1 MIVEVTPATVSA
13 VAGTLVAL
21 GGALVAVGN
30 LQWFKRAEGTDLS
43 RAVTSLTET
52 VRNLSRLD
60 GVIQTEGL
68 KREESDRRVHARIDD
83 LAKDLQRVVGA
94 LEGRK
99 P

>member
-21 GGALVAVGN
+21 GGAMVAVGN

-60 GVIQTEGL
+60 GVIQTESL

-83 LAKDLQRVVGA
+83 LAKDLQRVVGV